1 MSKELENDILR
12 ILLKKYNKISY
23 DNGIAK
29 VIFDSESE
37 DIAKEIS
44 ELLTP
49 PSPTSATYLRD
60 DYVLEKDLFQ
70 IEDKMDYIKWL
81 EQKLI
86 TNSKSLTEDKVAVI
100 DEKYYGKTISEWKE
114 YASKY
119 ETKTP
124 IQVSKYIIVLEE
136 HIENIKLK

>member
-29 VIFDSESE
+29 VIFDSEFE